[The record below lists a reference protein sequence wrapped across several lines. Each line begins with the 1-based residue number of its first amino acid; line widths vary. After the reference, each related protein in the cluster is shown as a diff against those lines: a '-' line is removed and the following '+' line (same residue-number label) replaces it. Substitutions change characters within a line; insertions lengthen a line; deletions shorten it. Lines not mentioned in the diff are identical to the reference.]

1 MEWNGYEARQT
12 PNYVDLKVHNVQEH
26 FDLSFWSNTDQ

>member
-12 PNYVDLKVHNVQEH
+12 PNVDLKVHNVQKH